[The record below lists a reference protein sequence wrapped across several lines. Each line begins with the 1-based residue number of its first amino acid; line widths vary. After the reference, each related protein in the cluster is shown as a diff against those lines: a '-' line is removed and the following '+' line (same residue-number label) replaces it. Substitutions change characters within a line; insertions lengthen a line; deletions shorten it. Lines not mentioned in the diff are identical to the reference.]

1 MTETDATRKPLTMPE
16 IFIPYLEKYRIY
28 KAFKDMVE
36 DLVLTLPK
44 DHLKQIKIFLG
55 RHLHST
61 KDIDRIMILVSP
73 ELKIDIKSLVKEL
86 IKDLGYIVITRRC
99 VLDRYQKRE
108 DYVPECISPVIMSE
122 VTKALANKEP
132 VAQAG
137 WLMFDHPCTLREA
150 RCLQQD
156 GVLPTVTLALTP
168 TPPQAPRAE
177 NPLTAKRDFFQQDF
191 EGLKYA
197 YKATLKEV
205 HIEPEDDTLKI
216 SLKCCNAIR
225 ACASGLQGP
234 FQGYHVVG
242 APGVYRVLLLGPP
255 GCGRSTQGS
264 QLAKHFGITHVNFN
278 DLYNE
283 ALQRNDEVG
292 EKLRNFGPS
301 VLLKAEIIKRRIMK
315 KDCIELGWV
324 MSGYPTNGMD
334 FENLDNMATPPNR
347 VIFMDASWETCK
359 KRLKERTVDW
369 CTGEP
374 AAPGSN
380 PRVLSHPVKTESN
393 IDMELDFYFSEALA
407 ELRAAAGITAVE
419 VNANESF
426 GNIKNLYKIN
436 L

>member
-191 EGLKYA
+191 EGLKSTYVITIA
-197 YKATLKEV
+197 KYVLLPVGGT
-205 HIEPEDDTLKI
+205 
-216 SLKCCNAIR
+216 
-225 ACASGLQGP
+225 
-234 FQGYHVVG
+234 QGYHVVG

-324 MSGYPTNGMD
+324 MSGYPNNGMD

-426 GNIKNLYKIN
+426 DYVQVKLQAAVIAAPAFDIESCAQLKNVRAD
-436 L
+436 